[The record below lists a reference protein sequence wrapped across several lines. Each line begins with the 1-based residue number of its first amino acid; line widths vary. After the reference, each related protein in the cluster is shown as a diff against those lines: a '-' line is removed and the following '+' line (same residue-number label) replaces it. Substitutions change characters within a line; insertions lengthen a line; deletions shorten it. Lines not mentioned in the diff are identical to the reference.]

1 MIGTIEKIKNSVLLK
16 CSTLNDE
23 IISKTLVDVINTRI
37 YRFSEEMVSLVGG
50 ALEEDALRDKTAE
63 IIKTPIIKKIKRKL
77 FIDSLAL
84 QITND
89 TFIEDYANEKIKMDK
104 LKKTYIKEL
113 ENNKSSNQLNM
124 TEDLNLS
131 EIINDLRI
139 YVDKE
144 IIPKIEENKFMSDA
158 AKKLVS
164 DLKDNLEKD
173 LKQMISDADN
183 NYLNILVIELEK
195 EIKPERDFIFTYSG
209 IDLLTKR
216 YLIQDYNRK
225 PLELPQQM
233 FMGIAMHLAIPE
245 EKQNRLMWAKKFY
258 DVLSSLKA
266 TMATP
271 TMSNARKPFYQLS
284 SCFIDTVEDSLKGIY
299 KSLDN
304 FAEVSKFGGGMGIY
318 IGKIRAIGSTI
329 RGFKGASGG
338 VIPWIK
344 LFNDTAV
351 AVDQLGVRN
360 GSVAIWLDAWH
371 KEVPEFLQLRTN
383 NGDDR
388 KKAHDVFP
396 GLCYPD
402 LFWRLAEEDIDANWY
417 MMCPHEIKNVKGYS
431 LEDFYGEEWEKRY
444 YDCVNDE
451 RIDKR
456 IMSVKDIVRLIIK
469 SVAETGT
476 PFAFYRDTAN
486 KMNPN
491 KHAGMIYSSNLCT
504 EIMQNMSPMDIQ
516 TTEVINE
523 NGDSIIVEKTKAG
536 DFVVCNL
543 SSIVL
548 GNVNVNND
556 KEIEYVI
563 ETQIRAMDNVIDL
576 NYYSVPFAEVTN
588 KKYRAIGLG
597 TSGYHHML
605 ANNKIHWNE
614 EKHLEFTDEVYEKIN
629 YYAINASMKI
639 AKEKGK
645 YSCFEGSDWHNG
657 NYFDLRNYTSE
668 KWNKLKDDVKKY
680 GLRNGYLFAVAPNGS
695 TATIAG
701 TSEGVDP
708 VMARFWLEEKKG
720 SIVPKTAPNLS
731 WDNFWYYNSAYNA
744 NQQLCVKI
752 NGIRQRHIDQGQSF
766 NLYITT
772 EYTMRQIMNLYI
784 SACKCGVKSI
794 YYVRSKSLEIEEC
807 ESCSA

>member
-1 MIGTIEKIKNSVLLK
+1 MNKICKFAIEAIKDKEGIYTEEKLIESAKN
-16 CSTLNDE
+16 
-23 IISKTLVDVINTRI
+23 IIRP
-37 YRFSEEMVSLVGG
+37 
-50 ALEEDALRDKTAE
+50 A
-63 IIKTPIIKKIKRKL
+63 
-77 FIDSLAL
+77 
-84 QITND
+84 
-89 TFIEDYANEKIKMDK
+89 
-104 LKKTYIKEL
+104 
-113 ENNKSSNQLNM
+113 M
-124 TEDLNLS
+124 TEDEMLS
-131 EIINDLRI
+131 SIMQVALELTTESEPKWQYAASKI
-139 YVDKE
+139 YIYKLYKEVMQNIDKKDKE
-144 IIPKIEENKFMSDA
+144 PYSNFYDFIYDMTNRNLYGKYILENYSKEEID
-158 AKKLVS
+158 
-164 DLKDNLEKD
+164 
-173 LKQMISDADN
+173 
-183 NYLNILVIELEK
+183 ELEQF
-195 EIKPERDFIFTYSG
+195 IKPERDYLFTYSG
-209 IDLLTKR
+209 IDLLAKR
-216 YLIQDYNRK
+216 YLIHSYDRK

-245 EKQNRLMWAKKFY
+245 EKENRVKWAKRFY

-304 FAEVSKFGGGMGIY
+304 FANVSKFGGGMGIY
-318 IGKIRAIGSTI
+318 IGKVRALESSI
-329 RGFKGASGG
+329 RGFKGAAGG
-338 VIPWIK
+338 VIPWVK
-344 LFNDTAV
+344 LFNDTAI

-371 KEVPEFLQLRTN
+371 KDIPEFLQIRTN

-402 LFWRLAEEDIDANWY
+402 LFWRLAEEDIDATWY
-417 MMCPHEIKNVKGYS
+417 MMCPHEIKTVKGYS
-431 LEDFYGEEWEKRY
+431 LEDFYGKQWEEKY
-444 YDCVNDE
+444 YECVNDT
-451 RIDKR
+451 RISKR
-456 IMSVKDIVRLIIK
+456 TMSVKDIVRLIIK
-469 SVAETGT
+469 SAAETGT

-491 KHAGMIYSSNLCT
+491 KHKGMIYSSNLCT
-504 EIMQNMSPMDIQ
+504 EIMQNMSAMDIQ
-516 TTEVINE
+516 VSEVFDT
-523 NGDSIIVEKTKAG
+523 NGDKIVVEKTKAG

-543 SSIVL
+543 SSVVL
-548 GNVNVNND
+548 GNVDVNND
-556 KEIEYVI
+556 EELEYVV

-576 NYYSVPFAEVTN
+576 NYYAIPFAEITN

-605 ANNKIHWNE
+605 ANNKIHWEE
-614 EKHLEFTDEVYEKIN
+614 EKHGEFVDKVYEKIN
-629 YYAINASMKI
+629 YYAIKASMNI
-639 AKEKGK
+639 AKEKGA
-645 YSCFEGSDWHNG
+645 YECFEGSDWHNG
-657 NYFDLRNYTSE
+657 NYFDLRNYTSNQ
-668 KWNKLKDDVKKY
+668 WNELRREVNIN

-701 TSEGVDP
+701 TSEGIDP

-731 WDNFWYYNSAYNA
+731 WENYWFYNSAYNVD
-744 NQQLCVKI
+744 QKLSVKF

-772 EYTMRQIMNLYI
+772 DYTMRQIMNLYI
-784 SACKCGVKSI
+784 EACKCGVKSI
-794 YYVRSKSLEIEEC
+794 YYVRSKSLTVDQC

>member
-1 MIGTIEKIKNSVLLK
+1 MSYLKTICAEAIKDIKDEAGIYIEEKLITAMEHIIRPNMEER
-16 CSTLNDE
+16 E
-23 IISKTLVDVINTRI
+23 IRDCLIQV
-37 YRFSEEMVSLVGG
+37 
-50 ALEEDALRDKTAE
+50 ALELTSDTEPAWQYAASRLYVYKLYDEVKRDRKTNNQE
-63 IIKTPIIKKIKRKL
+63 NPYENL
-77 FIDSLAL
+77 YEFISEL
-84 QITND
+84 T
-89 TFIEDYANEKIKMDK
+89 EKGLYGK
-104 LKKTYIKEL
+104 YIL
-113 ENNKSSNQLNM
+113 ENYTK
-124 TEDLNLS
+124 E
-131 EIINDLRI
+131 EIL
-139 YVDKE
+139 
-144 IIPKIEENKFMSDA
+144 
-158 AKKLVS
+158 
-164 DLKDNLEKD
+164 
-173 LKQMISDADN
+173 
-183 NYLNILVIELEK
+183 ELEK
-195 EIKPERDFIFTYSG
+195 EIKSERDFLFTYSG
-209 IDLLTKR
+209 INLLTKR
-216 YLIQDYNRK
+216 YLIQDFTRN

-245 EKQNRLMWAKKFY
+245 KPENRLEWAKRFY

-318 IGKIRAIGSTI
+318 MGKVRALDSAI

-371 KEVPEFLQLRTN
+371 RDLPEFLQLKTN

-396 GLCYPD
+396 GICYPD
-402 LFWRLAEEDIDANWY
+402 LFWKMAENDIDANWY
-417 MMCPHEIKNVKGYS
+417 MMCPHEIRTVKGYS
-431 LEDFYGEEWEKRY
+431 LEDFYGEEWEKKY
-444 YDCVNDE
+444 FECVEDD
-451 RIDKR
+451 RIEKR
-456 IMSVKDIVRLIIK
+456 SMCIKDLVRLIIK
-469 SVAETGT
+469 SAAETGT
-476 PFAFYRDTAN
+476 PFAFYRDIVN

-491 KHAGMIYSSNLCT
+491 KHKGMIYSSNLCT
-504 EIMQNMSPMDIQ
+504 EIMQNMSPMEIYKSEIEDD
-516 TTEVINE
+516 
-523 NGDSIIVEKTKAG
+523 NGDKIIVEKTKSG

-548 GNVNVNND
+548 GNVDVKND
-556 KEIEYVI
+556 EELGYVV

-605 ANNKIHWNE
+605 ANNFVHWTSE
-614 EKHLEFTDEVYEKIN
+614 EHLEFADKIYERIN
-629 YYAINASMKI
+629 YHAIKASMKI
-639 AKEKGK
+639 AKEKEA
-645 YSCFEGSDWHNG
+645 YNCFEGSDWSTG
-657 NYFDLRNYTSE
+657 DYFTLRGYDSKE
-668 KWNKLKDDVKKY
+668 WNELREEINIH
-680 GLRNGYLFAVAPNGS
+680 GMRNGYLMAVAPNGS

-701 TSEGVDP
+701 TSEGIDP

-720 SIVPKTAPNLS
+720 SIIPKTAPNLND
-731 WDNFWYYNSAYNA
+731 DNYWYYNSAYNI
-744 NQQLCVKI
+744 NQNWCVKI

-772 EYTMRQIMNLYI
+772 DYTMRQIMNLYI
-784 SACKCGVKSI
+784 DACKAGVKSI
-794 YYVRSKSLEIEEC
+794 YYVRSKSLEISEC

>member
-1 MIGTIEKIKNSVLLK
+1 MDLLNICSDALIGINKMDGIYTEEKLLGALNHIIRPNMSEDEIRDSIIQVSLELTTDIEPDWQKISEKLYVYKLYDEVRKNRNLSKDVELYSNLYDFIEKL
-16 CSTLNDE
+16 
-23 IISKTLVDVINTRI
+23 
-37 YRFSEEMVSLVGG
+37 
-50 ALEEDALRDKTAE
+50 
-63 IIKTPIIKKIKRKL
+63 
-77 FIDSLAL
+77 
-84 QITND
+84 TNKGL
-89 TFIEDYANEKIKMDK
+89 YGK
-104 LKKTYIKEL
+104 YIL
-113 ENNKSSNQLNM
+113 ENY
-124 TEDLNLS
+124 T
-131 EIINDLRI
+131 
-139 YVDKE
+139 
-144 IIPKIEENKFMSDA
+144 
-158 AKKLVS
+158 
-164 DLKDNLEKD
+164 KDD
-173 LKQMISDADN
+173 
-183 NYLNILVIELEK
+183 ILELEK
-195 EIKPERDFIFTYSG
+195 EIKPERDFLFTYSG
-209 IDLLTKR
+209 INLLAKR
-216 YLIQDYNRK
+216 YLIQDYDRSK
-225 PLELPQQM
+225 LELPQQM

-245 EKQNRLMWAKKFY
+245 KKENRVAWAKRFY

-318 IGKIRAIGSTI
+318 IGKVRALESPI

-344 LFNDTAV
+344 LFNDTAI

-371 KEVPEFLQLRTN
+371 KDLPEFLQLRTN

-388 KKAHDVFP
+388 KKAHDIFP

-402 LFWRLAEEDIDANWY
+402 LFWKLAEKDIDANWY
-417 MMCPHEIKNVKGYS
+417 MMCPHEIRLAKGYS
-431 LEDFYGEEWEKRY
+431 LEDFYGEEWEKKY
-444 YDCVNDE
+444 YECVEDE
-451 RIDKR
+451 NISKR
-456 IMSVKDIVRLIIK
+456 VMSVKDIVRLIIK
-469 SVAETGT
+469 SAAETGT
-476 PFAFYRDTAN
+476 PFAFYRDTVN

-491 KHAGMIYSSNLCT
+491 KHMGMIYSSNLCT

-516 TTEVINE
+516 SSEIIDE
-523 NGDSIIVEKTKAG
+523 NGDKIIIEKTKAG

-543 SSIVL
+543 SSVVL
-548 GNVNVNND
+548 GNVEVKD
-556 KEIEYVI
+556 DEELGYVV

-605 ANNKIHWNE
+605 ANNLIHWTADE
-614 EKHLEFTDEVYEKIN
+614 HKEFADDVYERIN
-629 YYAINASMKI
+629 YHAIKASMTI
-639 AKEKGK
+639 AKEKGR
-645 YSCFEGSDWHNG
+645 YSCFEGSDWQTG
-657 NYFDLRNYTSE
+657 EYFNLRGYKSE
-668 KWNKLKDDVKKY
+668 RWNELREEVSKY
-680 GLRNGYLFAVAPNGS
+680 GLRNGYLIAVAPNGS

-701 TSEGVDP
+701 TSEGIDP

-720 SIVPKTAPNLS
+720 SIIPKTAPNL
-731 WDNFWYYNSAYNA
+731 NEENYWYYNSAYNID
-744 NQQLCVKI
+744 QKWCVQI

-772 EYTMRQIMNLYI
+772 NYTMRQIMNLYI
-784 SACKCGVKSI
+784 EACKVGVKSI
-794 YYVRSKSLEIEEC
+794 YYVRSKSLTVSDC